1 MNFRISLR
9 LLQTIENC
17 SPTLIQNSYEDL
29 NGSGRKFENLH
40 MSPMLFD
47 FSQEM
52 SIKWRV
58 STNGAHAM
66 DRNCRCLS
74 TRSRRVHPEE
84 NHNLRDK

>member
-40 MSPMLFD
+40 MSPILFNV
-47 FSQEM
+47 SQEM

-66 DRNCRCLS
+66 DRNCRSVCPREVGEYIQKK
-74 TRSRRVHPEE
+74 TTT
-84 NHNLRDK
+84 